1 MGQFLTLKLGV
12 MNLELRLAAETEEEG
27 NFLI

>member
-12 MNLELRLAAETEEEG
+12 MNLELRLAAETEEG